1 MATKKLAI
9 SHTFRRMYVIISI
22 LRGIYC
28 IYLSIFPYD
37 NLENLKGL
45 LKLAKTRKNSQN
57 SQNSQMDIEIIEVY
71 CTFIVIT
78 S

>member
-28 IYLSIFPYD
+28 IYVSIFPYD
-37 NLENLKGL
+37 NLENPKGL
-45 LKLAKTRKNSQN
+45 QKVAKSRKKSQKVAKSRKTRK
-57 SQNSQMDIEIIEVY
+57 
-71 CTFIVIT
+71 TRKT
-78 S
+78 RKWT